1 MLHIIH
7 FINPKTKPIADRW
20 MQVYCRWW
28 KQVYVDERKPGWRSE
43 NIEMIS
49 GWEWVNGPKTNSR
62 ALTHRLRT
70 PTCEGTWQHIQMS
83 EGMRCPHLNFLS
95 KISPKGKFNQNTSI
109 TAISARLAELVGC
122 LMTATSDVAPS
133 IGTLLLSDFQWG
145 TLIWYLLL
153 TISDVVPS
161 IGTLISF

>member
-1 MLHIIH
+1 MNAGVLSMMETGICWWR
-7 FINPKTKPIADRW
+7 NPGDDLKT
-20 MQVYCRWW
+20 
-28 KQVYVDERKPGWRSE
+28 
-43 NIEMIS
+43 EMIS
-49 GWEWVNGPKTNSR
+49 GWERDNGHKTISR

-95 KISPKGKFNQNTSI
+95 KIPPKGKFNQNTSI
-109 TAISARLAELVGC
+109 TAISARLAELMGC

-145 TLIWYLLL
+145 TLIWYLLFDNFRRGTFNWYL
-153 TISDVVPS
+153 DFLLAISNVAC
-161 IGTLISF
+161 